1 MNARA
6 ARQTVVMVT
15 SSYPRFPGDSIAT
28 FMEPI
33 ATAVAARGHEVHVVA
48 PWHPRWRREASEGG
62 VHFHLFRY
70 APLPG
75 LNVFGYAAAL
85 RADVRLRV
93 SAIAVAPLA
102 LVAGARRTR
111 HVARD
116 TRATIVHAHWVIP
129 GGVIGAAA
137 AGRRPLVVSLH
148 GSDVYVAERHFLAR
162 QAARAAFR
170 RAAWVTACSED
181 LRIRAIALGARADR
195 TSVVPYGVD
204 SERFKPDARARAE
217 GRAAL
222 GIADDVPLVFAFGR
236 LARKKGFEYLIDAA
250 ALVRRDH
257 PSLRV
262 VLAGEGD
269 LDGPLR
275 ARAAAAGVAD
285 CVQFMGVVAHDMT
298 PRLLAAADVGVAPS
312 IHDEAGNVD
321 GLPNTVL
328 EIMASGTPLVAT
340 PVGGIGAVAVDGQ
353 TARLVPERDAAALA
367 VAISGLLRQPSL
379 GTAIGRQAREVVC
392 RDYSWARVAERFETI
407 YERVC

>member
-1 MNARA
+1 MSQA
-6 ARQTVVMVT
+6 VVMVT
-15 SSYPRFPGDSIAT
+15 TSYPRFPGDSVGT

-33 ATAVAARGHEVHVVA
+33 AKSVAARGHDVHVVA
-48 PWHPRWRREASEGG
+48 PWHPQWRRAASEGD
-62 VHFHLFRY
+62 VHFHLFQY
-70 APLPG
+70 APVSS

-85 RADVRLRV
+85 RADVRLRL

-102 LVAGARRTR
+102 LVAGVHRVRQ
-111 HVARD
+111 VARD
-116 TRATIVHAHWVIP
+116 TRASIIHAHWVIP
-129 GGVIGAAA
+129 SGVMGAAA

-181 LRIRAIALGARADR
+181 LRNRAVALGAHADR
-195 TSVVPYGVD
+195 ISVVPYGVD
-204 SERFKPDARARAE
+204 SDRFRPDPRARAE
-217 GRAAL
+217 GRATL
-222 GIADDVPLVFAFGR
+222 GVADDVPLVFAFGR
-236 LARKKGFEYLIDAA
+236 LARKKGFEYLIEAA
-250 ALVRRDH
+250 ALLRRDY
-257 PSLRV
+257 PALRV

-269 LDGPLR
+269 LDARLR
-275 ARAAAAGVAD
+275 AQAAAAGVAD
-285 CVQFMGVVAHDMT
+285 CVQFLGVVPHHMT
-298 PRLLAAADVGVAPS
+298 PTLLAAADVGVAPS

-340 PVGGIGAVAVDGQ
+340 PVGGIGAVAADGH
-353 TARLVPERDAAALA
+353 TARIVPERDAGALA
-367 VAISGLLRQPSL
+367 AAIAGLLRQPSL

-407 YERVC
+407 YERVR